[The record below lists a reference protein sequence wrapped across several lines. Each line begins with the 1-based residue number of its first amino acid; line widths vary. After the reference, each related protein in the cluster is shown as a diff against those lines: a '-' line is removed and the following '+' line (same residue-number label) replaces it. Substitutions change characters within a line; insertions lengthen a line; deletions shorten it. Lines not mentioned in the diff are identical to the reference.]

1 MRILLTI
8 HHGLDQSSGAP
19 GSTLQIA
26 AAYRTLGHAVRL
38 CSFEHIPARR
48 RMRVQVQQL
57 AFPFVASASA
67 LRLWR
72 WADVV
77 DASSADLW
85 PLLALRK
92 KDLRRGPV
100 VVTRSHG
107 LEHAIADALRAE
119 AQAGNLRLSRIYP
132 LYQGGWRLREVA
144 ISLRRA
150 DAAFFLNDED
160 REYAIGR
167 LGMDADR
174 AYVMDNGVSPA
185 FIGLTRAPADAS
197 APTIV
202 QVGSFSLRKG
212 IAYSVPALARV
223 LSERPGACA
232 LLLGTGLPT
241 DEVLGCFPSE
251 LHARITV
258 VERYEQREL
267 PGLVAGASVSL
278 LASVSEGFGKVLVET
293 MACGIAPVA
302 ASAPGPRR
310 IVTDG
315 KTGLLVAVRDAD
327 ALAQAVMRLLDD
339 DDLRRRL
346 ALAARDEAQRYPWD
360 ATARRR
366 LAVYESLATG
376 GGSGVD
382 AGPRRG
388 TRPAPVFRA

>member
-8 HHGLDQSSGAP
+8 HHGLEQSSGAP
-19 GSTLQIA
+19 GTTLQIA
-26 AAYRTLGHAVRL
+26 AAYRSLGHDVKL
-38 CSFEHIPARR
+38 CSFERIPARR
-48 RMRVQVQQL
+48 RLPVQAQQL
-57 AFPFVASASA
+57 AFPVVATASA

-85 PLLALRK
+85 PLLALRR
-92 KDLRRGPV
+92 KDLKRGPV

-119 AQAGNLRLSRIYP
+119 AEAGNVRLSRIYP

-150 DAAFFLNDED
+150 DAVFFLNDED

-167 LGMDADR
+167 LGVDADR
-174 AYVMDNGVSPA
+174 SYVMDNGVSPA
-185 FIGLTRAPADAS
+185 FIGLSRGPADDS
-197 APTIV
+197 PPTIV
-202 QVGSFSLRKG
+202 QVGSFSPRKG
-212 IAYSVPALARV
+212 IAYSVPALVRV
-223 LSERPGACA
+223 LSERPEVCA
-232 LLLGTGLPT
+232 SLLGTGLPT
-241 DEVLGCFPSE
+241 DEVLRHFPSD

-278 LASVSEGFGKVLVET
+278 LASVSEGFGKVLIET
-293 MACGIAPVA
+293 MACAIAPVA

-315 KTGLLVAVRDAD
+315 KTGLLVPVGDVD
-327 ALAQAVMRLLDD
+327 SLARAVMRLLDD
-339 DDLRRRL
+339 GKLRRRL
-346 ALAARDEAQRYPWD
+346 AMAARDDAQHYTWD

-366 LAVYESLATG
+366 LAVYERLATG
-376 GGSGVD
+376 GCGARSATV
-382 AGPRRG
+382 A
-388 TRPAPVFRA
+388 